1 MGPARKRPAK
11 LGSKGEVPT
20 VFLTGNELGALKP
33 CGCSGGQLGGLDRRA
48 AVLNSVP
55 KKSRLIVDT
64 GTLVE
69 SDGEQDLIK
78 FGILIRAFGMLGYDL
93 VNLTQKDIEMARNL
107 GLLGNI
113 GPELSVVSA
122 YRVSDVNVPAKF
134 TKRMS
139 FRGKP
144 ITVTVVSSDMRAGW
158 IESVEKLFPVASG
171 VQALNILILNRCD
184 RAGVDNIVKK
194 VRFVD
199 CIVCPADSD
208 EPEIIGDANRRP
220 LVLSVGRL
228 GKYVGR
234 LQIGAAKG
242 KDGLKLSF
250 RAVEVSEDLPQD
262 SNLVE
267 LYKEY
272 QELVGVSEL
281 LERQP
286 RIFLPDG
293 LEYMGSQSCKTCHE
307 YEYKKWRS
315 GPHADAFAILEKVG
329 SSFDPECVVC
339 HVVGMRYESGFVS
352 LQRTAHL
359 KDVGCENCHG
369 PGSEHIAT
377 LGETLGPEP
386 KSDCIDCHTPDNSPG
401 YLADERDYFEKIV
414 HWTEPNAVGNVK

>member
-1 MGPARKRPAK
+1 MGPAKKQPTK
-11 LGSKGEVPT
+11 LESKGEVPT

-33 CGCSGGQLGGLDRRA
+33 CGCSGGQLGGLERRA

-78 FGILIRAFGMLGYDL
+78 FGILIRALGMLGYDL
-93 VNLTQKDIEMARNL
+93 INLTQKDIEITRNL

-122 YRVSDVNVPAKF
+122 CRVSDANVPAKF
-134 TKRMS
+134 TKRMLLN
-139 FRGKP
+139 GEP
-144 ITVTVVSSDMRAGW
+144 ITVTVVPSDMRAGW
-158 IESVEKLFPVASG
+158 IESVEKLFPRTSG
-171 VQALNILILNRCD
+171 VQAVNILILNRCD
-184 RAGVDNIVKK
+184 RAGVDSIVKK
-194 VRFVD
+194 LRFVD
-199 CIVCPADSD
+199 CLVCPADSD
-208 EPEIIGDANRRP
+208 EPRIIGDANRRP
-220 LVLSVGRL
+220 LVLSAGRL

-234 LQIGAAKG
+234 LQIGAVKG

-250 RAVEVSEDLPQD
+250 RAVQVSEDLPPD

-272 QELVGVSEL
+272 QEFVRVSGL

-293 LEYMGSQSCKTCHE
+293 LEYRGSESCKTCHE

-315 GPHADAFAILEKVG
+315 KPHADAYATLERVG
-329 SSFDPECVVC
+329 SAFDPECVVC
-339 HVVGMRYESGFVS
+339 HVVGMRYGSGFVS
-352 LQRTAHL
+352 LERTAHL

-377 LGETLGPEP
+377 MGETLGPEP
-386 KSDCIDCHTPDNSPG
+386 KSDCIDCHTPDNS
-401 YLADERDYFEKIV
+401 ANFQAEKQEYFEKIV
-414 HWTEPNAVGNVK
+414 HWKEQNTAGNVK